1 MVRKNIVVIRVVTL
15 EDQTL
20 LRMHG
25 DLIEAYYPALRTDSY
40 CIGEQPR
47 GVCDLKTK
55 PWQFQRSLRWQ
66 RSIRTQ
72 TPS

>member
-25 DLIEAYYPALRTDSY
+25 DLIVF
-40 CIGEQPR
+40 QH
-47 GVCDLKTK
+47 DLKED
-55 PWQFQRSLRWQ
+55 
-66 RSIRTQ
+66 
-72 TPS
+72 

>member
-47 GVCDLKTK
+47 GVCDLKT
-55 PWQFQRSLRWQ
+55 
-66 RSIRTQ
+66 
-72 TPS
+72 

>member
-25 DLIEAYYPALRTDSY
+25 DLIEEYYNALSTD
-40 CIGEQPR
+40 
-47 GVCDLKTK
+47 
-55 PWQFQRSLRWQ
+55 
-66 RSIRTQ
+66 
-72 TPS
+72 